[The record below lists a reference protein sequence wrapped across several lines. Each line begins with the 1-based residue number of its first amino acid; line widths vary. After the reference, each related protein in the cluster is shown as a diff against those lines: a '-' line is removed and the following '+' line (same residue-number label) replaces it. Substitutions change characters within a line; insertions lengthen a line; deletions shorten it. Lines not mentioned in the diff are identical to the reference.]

1 VTLLA
6 SRALWRAFAFEAWR
20 IGMVPLGIAT
30 VLALGFAGFSAVPM
44 GRFET
49 RRARRTLST
58 LVWGGL
64 LVASLGFAAY
74 SKWVLSPTISSLL
87 EVRDVRPAAVGNW
100 ISVSG
105 PSRGRGRDY
114 TPSFLF
120 DAATGRSLHT
130 GSAFG
135 WWTNGVLSTDGRRAA
150 WPTSSSRLTGYGLAW
165 TDLTGQKL
173 AKPIQVNGLFRT
185 VPTCLVL
192 SSDGSRLATIEPA
205 ITRMDQIVHLPT
217 LSVFEVP
224 SGRTLLSSRLDSA
237 RGWLS
242 FRSNETLRAYVVLP
256 EEPGKSA
263 ILEILDVD
271 LKSRKILLRSRIEG
285 VEELLFLAADREG
298 TRLLIHEAHSKR
310 LSLYEAHSG
319 RRLAILGEGPGSGR
333 RASFLSDGRIV
344 LAESLLDFS
353 RRIRIF
359 SEEGR
364 ELQTISIE
372 GRGPLNLGGEAAPG
386 RLVVATRPSPS
397 ARRTDSTV
405 LLVDI
410 SAASTRTLGQNLYPV
425 AASGWWV
432 PGDPSLGS
440 QLGSQ
445 ATRLFLTQGGGLVS
459 IDFATGARRA
469 ILGRKD

>member
-1 VTLLA
+1 
-6 SRALWRAFAFEAWR
+6 
-20 IGMVPLGIAT
+20 
-30 VLALGFAGFSAVPM
+30 
-44 GRFET
+44 
-49 RRARRTLST
+49 
-58 LVWGGL
+58 
-64 LVASLGFAAY
+64 
-74 SKWVLSPTISSLL
+74 
-87 EVRDVRPAAVGNW
+87 
-100 ISVSG
+100 
-105 PSRGRGRDY
+105 
-114 TPSFLF
+114 
-120 DAATGRSLHT
+120 
-130 GSAFG
+130 
-135 WWTNGVLSTDGRRAA
+135 
-150 WPTSSSRLTGYGLAW
+150 
-165 TDLTGQKL
+165 
-173 AKPIQVNGLFRT
+173 
-185 VPTCLVL
+185 
-192 SSDGSRLATIEPA
+192 
-205 ITRMDQIVHLPT
+205 
-217 LSVFEVP
+217 
-224 SGRTLLSSRLDSA
+224 SSRLDSA

-319 RRLAILGEGPGSGR
+319 RRLSILGEGPGSGR

-425 AASGWWV
+425 VASGWWV